1 MKKEMLLK
9 LRKLEATPAMMK
21 MANEDKP
28 EKKKIYQWSDQK
40 CEVYNHGLYMRC
52 QYLNGILKVA
62 FFLANLMRLGLKS
75 PIYDLYI
82 NKESGEFI
90 TYDHENKRWTEAKL
104 DMLVWPEYVRHSGK
118 WMNDDGNYNVKHYLD
133 VKNGGYR
140 GLLDYQLQVRK
151 DQLIRRHRR
160 ETDPWDLAMEQIPEK
175 PKDWD
180 KWVNKVGLISN
191 FIFYEYKKGGA
202 TEGYCSWCE
211 KTVPIK
217 NPRNNKTGKC
227 SCCGHEIVYKSIGK
241 VGDNYYTNKEVMF
254 LLQRCE
260 DGFVIREFSG
270 YRHYR
275 NKDYK
280 KPEIACFE
288 RRRVIFND
296 LLSGSAYY
304 YGEYKQMETRWI
316 ATSTA
321 SYYSSESGKVYGKTI
336 PSLSQKEL
344 SRTGLPEMIK
354 GIEKL
359 DPESYLLALRY
370 DKYLEQ
376 MAKAGL
382 TRLAYDVVRR
392 RIDLKVKS
400 GGELHKMLGID
411 KLKLKRI
418 RKNNSGHIFMEWM
431 TYETKHKKNVPD
443 ETIAWYENNGIHPN
457 ELSFISKN
465 MSEMKIHNYLKRQ
478 STDTGKSAKELI
490 STWRDYMDMAKRLKM
505 NVNNELIYK
514 PKNLVKSHNDV
525 VLMIENKEAAIQ
537 AVEIAK
543 KFPLVDNI
551 CVENKAKYEYEDE
564 TYAIVSP
571 RGIEDIIVEGK
582 ILQHCMD
589 KTERY
594 FDRINQRE
602 SYILFL
608 RKKEDIKKPYY
619 TLEVEPNG
627 TIRQKRTLGD
637 RQNPDIEEA
646 KKFLAIW
653 QKEVQKRITEK
664 DRRLGERSNK
674 MRIEGY
680 QKLRAD
686 KVRVRGG
693 IFAGELLADILEADL
708 MEVEDCDDSRRAG

>member
-9 LRKLEATPAMMK
+9 LRKLDATPAMMK
-21 MANEDKP
+21 MAKEDIP
-28 EKKKIYQWSDQK
+28 TKKQVYYYGSKID
-40 CEVYNHGLYMRC
+40 VYKYGIYMRC
-52 QYLNGILKVA
+52 QMLNGILKIA
-62 FFLANLMRLGLKS
+62 FFLAEKMRKEIKS
-75 PIYDLYI
+75 PAYDLYI
-82 NKESGEFI
+82 NKETGEFI

-104 DMLVWPEYVRHSGK
+104 DMLFWPEYVRYSSK

-133 VKNGGYR
+133 VKNSGYR
-140 GLLDYQLQVRK
+140 GMLDYQLQIRK

-180 KWVNKVGLISN
+180 KWVSKVGLTAN
-191 FIFYEYKKGGA
+191 FIFYEYKRGGA

-211 KTVPIK
+211 KTVPVK
-217 NPRNNKTGKC
+217 KPRNNKTGKC
-227 SCCGHEIVYKSIGK
+227 SCCGHEIVYKSTGK
-241 VGDNYYTNKEVMF
+241 VGNNFYTDNEVMF

-260 DGFVIREFSG
+260 DGFVVREFSG

-275 NKDYK
+275 NGDYK
-280 KPEIACFE
+280 KPEIACIE

-296 LLSGSAYY
+296 LLSASAYY
-304 YGEYKQMETRWI
+304 HGEYKQMETRWI
-316 ATSTA
+316 ATSPA
-321 SYYSSESGKVYGKTI
+321 SYYSSESGKIYGKTI

-382 TRLAYDVVRR
+382 TRLAYDAVRR
-392 RIDLKVKS
+392 RISLKVKPS
-400 GGELHKMLGID
+400 GELHKMLGID

-418 RKNNSGHIFMEWM
+418 RKNNSGHIFLEWM
-431 TYETKHKKNVPD
+431 TYETKHKKNISD
-443 ETIAWYENNGIHPN
+443 EIIAWFEKEGIHPN
-457 ELSFISKN
+457 KLNFISKN
-465 MSEMKIHNYLKRQ
+465 MSEVKIHNYLKSQ
-478 STDTGKSAKELI
+478 IIASGKRSCELI
-490 STWRDYMDMAKRLKM
+490 TTWKDYLDMAKRLKM
-505 NVNNELIYK
+505 NVNNELIFK

-537 AVEIAK
+537 AGEIAK
-543 KFPLVDNI
+543 KFPLVDDI

-564 TYAIVSP
+564 TYAIVAP

-608 RKKEDIKKPYY
+608 RKKDDVKKPYY

-637 RQNPDIEEA
+637 RQNPDIKEA
-646 KKFLAIW
+646 AKFLAKW
-653 QKEVQKRITEK
+653 QKEIQKRLTGADQKLAESSK
-664 DRRLGERSNK
+664 K

-680 QKLRAD
+680 RKLRED

-693 IFAGELLADILEADL
+693 VFAGELLADILEADL
-708 MEVEDCDDSRRAG
+708 MEVDFNENRRCG

>member
-21 MANEDKP
+21 LANEDKP

-40 CEVYNHGLYMRC
+40 CEVYKYGLYMRC
-52 QYLNGILKVA
+52 QYLNGILKVS
-62 FFLANLMRLGLKS
+62 FFLANLMRLGLRS
-75 PIYDLYI
+75 SVYDLFI
-82 NKESGEFI
+82 NKASGEFI

-104 DMLVWPEYVRHSGK
+104 DMLFWPEYVRHSGK
-118 WMNDDGNYNVKHYLD
+118 WINNDGTNNIKRYLD
-133 VKNGGYR
+133 VKNGGFK

-180 KWVNKVGLISN
+180 KWVDKVGLTSN
-191 FIFYEYKKGGA
+191 FIFYDYKKGGA

-211 KTVPIK
+211 KTVPVK
-217 NPRNNKTGKC
+217 QPKNNKTGKC
-227 SCCGHEIVYKSIGK
+227 SCCGHDIVYKSTGK
-241 VGDNYYTNKEVMF
+241 VGNNFYTDTEVMY

-260 DGFVIREFSG
+260 DGFVVREFSG

-275 NKDYK
+275 NGDYR
-280 KPEIACFE
+280 KPEITYFE
-288 RRRVIFND
+288 RRRVIYND
-296 LLSGSAYY
+296 QLYPSAYY
-304 YGEYKQMETRWI
+304 YGEYKQMESRWM
-316 ATSTA
+316 ATNPA
-321 SYYSSESGKVYGKTI
+321 SYYYSSNRGKVYGKTI

-382 TRLAYDVVRR
+382 TRLAYDIVRR
-392 RIDLKVKS
+392 KIDLKVKFT
-400 GGELHKMLGID
+400 GELHKMLGID
-411 KLKLKRI
+411 KQKLKRI

-443 ETIAWYENNGIHPN
+443 EVIAWFEKEDIHPN
-457 ELSFISKN
+457 NLNFISNN
-465 MSEMKIHNYLKRQ
+465 MSEVKIHNYLKCQ
-478 STDTGKSAKELI
+478 IIVTGKKSRELI
-490 STWRDYMDMAKRLKM
+490 TTWKDYLDMAKRLKM
-505 NVNNELIYK
+505 DANNELIYK
-514 PKNLVKSHNDV
+514 PKNLVKSHNDI

-537 AVEIAK
+537 AGEIAK
-543 KFPLVDNI
+543 KFSKVDNI
-551 CVENKAKYEYEDE
+551 CIENKAKYEFEDE
-564 TYAIVSP
+564 NYAIVAP

-589 KTERY
+589 KTDRY

-608 RKKEDIKKPYY
+608 RKKDDIKKPYY

-637 RQNPDIEEA
+637 RQNPDIKEA
-646 KKFLAIW
+646 AKFLEKW
-653 QKEVQKRITEK
+653 QKEIQKRLTKADQKLAESSK
-664 DRRLGERSNK
+664 K

-680 QKLRAD
+680 RKLRED

-708 MEVEDCDDSRRAG
+708 MEAEFSEKRCG

>member
-1 MKKEMLLK
+1 MKKELLLK
-9 LRKLEATPAMMK
+9 LRRLEATPAMMR
-21 MANEDKP
+21 MANDDKP
-28 EKKKIYQWSDQK
+28 EKKKISQWSDQK
-40 CEVYNHGLYMRC
+40 CEVYKYGLYMRC
-52 QYLNGILKVA
+52 QYLNGILKVS
-62 FFLANLMRLGLKS
+62 FFLSNLMRLGLKTS
-75 PIYDLYI
+75 VYDLYI
-82 NKESGEFI
+82 NKASGEFI

-104 DMLVWPEYVRHSGK
+104 DMLFWPEYVRHSGK
-118 WMNDDGNYNVKHYLD
+118 WINNDGTNNIKRYLD
-133 VKNGGYR
+133 VKNGGFK

-180 KWVNKVGLISN
+180 KWVNKVGLTSN

-202 TEGYCSWCE
+202 AEGYCSWCE
-211 KTVPIK
+211 KTVPVK
-217 NPRNNKTGKC
+217 QPKNNKSGKC
-227 SCCGHEIVYKSIGK
+227 SCCGHDIVYKSTGK
-241 VGDNYYTNKEVMF
+241 VGNNFYTDTEVIF

-260 DGFVIREFSG
+260 DGFVVREFSG

-275 NKDYK
+275 NGDYM
-280 KPEIACFE
+280 KPEVACFE
-288 RRRVIFND
+288 RRRVIYND
-296 LLSGSAYY
+296 QLSASAYY

-316 ATSTA
+316 ATTPA
-321 SYYSSESGKVYGKTI
+321 SYYSSSSGKVYGKTI

-370 DKYLEQ
+370 DRYLEQ

-392 RIDLKVKS
+392 RIDLKVKTS
-400 GGELHKMLGID
+400 GELHKMLGID

-418 RKNNSGHIFMEWM
+418 RKNNSGYIFLEWM
-431 TYETKHKKNVPD
+431 NYETKHKKSIPD
-443 ETIAWYENNGIHPN
+443 EIIAWLDKEGIHPI
-457 ELSFISKN
+457 ELNFILKN
-465 MSEMKIHNYLKRQ
+465 MSEVKIHNYLKRQ
-478 STDTGKSAKELI
+478 CINTGKSTKGLI
-490 STWRDYMDMAKRLKM
+490 STWKDYLDMAKRVKM
-505 NVNNELIYK
+505 DVNNELIYK
-514 PKNLVKSHNDV
+514 PKNLVKAHNDV
-525 VLMIENKEAAIQ
+525 VLMIENKEVAIQ
-537 AVEIAK
+537 AGEIAK
-543 KFPLVDNI
+543 KYSRVDDI
-551 CVENKAKYEYEDE
+551 CVENKAKYEYEDKV
-564 TYAIVSP
+564 YAIVAP

-608 RKKEDIKKPYY
+608 RKKDDIKKPYY

-627 TIRQKRTLGD
+627 TIRQKRTIGD
-637 RQNPDIEEA
+637 NQNPDIKEA
-646 KKFLAIW
+646 AKFLEKW
-653 QKEVQKRITEK
+653 QKEIQKRLTEEDK
-664 DRRLGERSNK
+664 KLAESSKKN
-674 MRIEGY
+674 RIEGY
-680 QKLRAD
+680 RKLRED

-708 MEVEDCDDSRRAG
+708 MEITYDEKRCG